1 MAFDKIEIPAG
12 AEKITVNADNSINV
26 PNNPIIPYIEGDG
39 IGVDISPVMIKVVDA
54 AVEKS
59 LQYEKASAG
68 SIFMVMRKRFP
79 REVSEGWVK
88 SHKMPIFSMKL
99 SRNGPKVRF

>member
-59 LQYEKASAG
+59 YNGE
-68 SIFMVMRKRFP
+68 RKISWM
-79 REVSEGWVK
+79 EIYAV
-88 SHKMPIFSMKL
+88 
-99 SRNGPKVRF
+99 RNQLKCMAKVFGYLKRP

>member
-1 MAFDKIEIPAG
+1 MGEFLE
-12 AEKITVNADNSINV
+12 
-26 PNNPIIPYIEGDG
+26 
-39 IGVDISPVMIKVVDA
+39 
-54 AVEKS
+54 S